1 MSAVQ
6 ERARL
11 ASAHAAPDMITGLQQ
26 IVGPARVLHSE
37 TDRTPFESDGLTAFR
52 ARPLAVVLVETQQ
65 EIIDL
70 VRWCHRTGTPFV
82 ARGSGTSLSGGS
94 MPHEQ
99 GVVLALNR
107 MNRILEIRPDDRIC
121 RVEPGVINLHV
132 SDAVRRYGLY
142 YAPDPSSQPICTIG
156 GNVAFN
162 SGGAHCLKYG
172 MTSNHVLEMK
182 IVLPTGEVETIGRPS
197 LEGIGPD
204 LHGLFVGSEGRFGVA
219 LEMTLRLLPLVP
231 VYKTVLAAYTSQ
243 KAAGDAVSR
252 IVASGLLP
260 GAIEIMDSLSIE
272 AAEVSVN
279 AGYPRDAAAILI
291 VELEG
296 EEEQVALD
304 FALLSALLQDSGAYE
319 IREAKSEAE
328 RARIWK
334 GRKSAFSAVG
344 RLSPDYIVQDGVV
357 PRSRLGEAL
366 QKIVALGEQ
375 YDIRVANVFHAGDGN
390 LHPLILFDGR
400 EDGALHK
407 AEELAGE
414 ILHMCIDMGGSIT
427 GEHGVGME
435 KRDYL
440 PSQYQG
446 RDLKLLYD
454 LRLAMDPAG
463 VANQGKMLRYDT
475 MPEPLHVATDL
486 ELPEAYS
493 ARARDCICHFSELIT
508 TSSRVRIQGGG
519 SKTAGQAADAIS
531 LPAGDLSGIIEY
543 DPSEFTFTAFAGTPI
558 AEVQALLAAEG
569 QYLPFCPP
577 PHAGATL
584 GGTLACGLSGEER
597 WRYGGIRDFIL
608 GIRFLDGEG
617 QLLYSGARV
626 VKNAAGFDI
635 PKLLVGSLGG
645 LALMV
650 EMTFKVFP
658 RVHAY
663 GTLICDTDDFYRA
676 TQWLQQVARSPF
688 DVSGLCLQPL
698 QPLDDAYRLYVRLG
712 GDPEALPDRLE
723 RLAVHLD
730 EDAEVVLEE
739 KDQTLWDN
747 FDAWSLSGAECVWRV
762 PIVPSSMSDLEY
774 RLEQT
779 QLQRRYGMGG
789 NLLWLHGSPA
799 EPVTDILREQGLGGL
814 ALRASTAPALYGEY
828 AVHPFLARI
837 KQVLDPQDRFASPLP
852 FAGDESS

>member
-1 MSAVQ
+1 MNAVQ
-6 ERARL
+6 ERLPPDSERA
-11 ASAHAAPDMITGLQQ
+11 ASAMIADLQR
-26 IVGPARVLHSE
+26 IVDPARVLHSE
-37 TDRTPFESDGLTAFR
+37 TERTPFESDGLTAFR

-65 EIIDL
+65 EIVDL
-70 VRWCHRTGTPFV
+70 VRWCHSTSTPFV

-94 MPHEQ
+94 MPIEQ

-107 MNRILEIRPDDRIC
+107 LNKILEIRPEDRIC

-132 SDAVRRYGLY
+132 SEAVKAYGLY

-231 VYKTVLAAYTSQ
+231 MYKTVLAAYTSQ

-279 AGYPRDAAAILI
+279 AGYPKNAAAILI

-304 FALLSALLQDSGAYE
+304 FTLLSQLLQDSGAYE
-319 IREAKSEAE
+319 IRVAKTEAE
-328 RARIWK
+328 RMRIWK

-366 QKIVALGEQ
+366 QKIVSLGDQ
-375 YDIRVANVFHAGDGN
+375 YGIRVANVFHAGDGN

-400 EDGALHK
+400 EEGALHR

-463 VANQGKMLRYDT
+463 VANQGKMLKYDT
-475 MPEPLHVATDL
+475 MPAPLYQAGDL
-486 ELPEAYS
+486 ELPASYS
-493 ARARDCICHFSELIT
+493 SSARDCIHSLSELIAI
-508 TSSRVRIQGGG
+508 SSCIQIQGGG
-519 SKTAGQAADAIS
+519 SKTAGPSGDATL
-531 LPAGDLSGIIEY
+531 LPATDLAGIVEY
-543 DPSEFTFTAFAGTPI
+543 DPTEFTFTAFAGTTI
-558 AEVQALLAAEG
+558 VEVQELLEAEG

-577 PHAGATL
+577 AHDGATL
-584 GGTLACGLSGEER
+584 GGTLACGLSGEGR

-608 GIRFLDGEG
+608 GVRFLDGEG

-650 EMTFKVFP
+650 EVTFKVFP
-658 RVHAY
+658 LIPSY
-663 GTLICDTDDFYRA
+663 GTLICNTHDIGLGVKL
-676 TQWLQQVARSPF
+676 LQQAARGPF
-688 DVSGLCLQPL
+688 DISGLCLQP
-698 QPLDDAYRLYVRLG
+698 QGDSNRLFVRLG
-712 GDPEALPDRLE
+712 GDTEALSARLT
-723 RLAVHLD
+723 RLAEYLRQDSEILLD
-730 EDAEVVLEE
+730 DRNLWEE
-739 KDQTLWDN
+739 
-747 FDAWSLSGAECVWRV
+747 FDAWSNTEAECVWRV
-762 PIVPSSMSDLEY
+762 PITPSRIEGM
-774 RLEQT
+774 EQQLRHT
-779 QLQRRYGMGG
+779 QLQRRYSMAG
-789 NLLWLHGSPA
+789 NLLWLHGNPT
-799 EPVTDILREQGLGGL
+799 EPVDDILQDEGLAGL
-814 ALRASTAPALYGEY
+814 ALRARKAPALHGVYP
-828 AVHPFLARI
+828 VNPFLTRI
-837 KQVLDPQDRFASPLP
+837 KRVLDPQNRFASPLP
-852 FAGDESS
+852 FAGVNSS

>member
-1 MSAVQ
+1 MSAVRDRRRSPSS
-6 ERARL
+6 RAG
-11 ASAHAAPDMITGLQQ
+11 SGMIADLQQ
-26 IVGPARVLHSE
+26 LVAPARVLHSE
-37 TDRTPFESDGLTAFR
+37 TERTPFESDGLTAFR
-52 ARPLAVVLVETQQ
+52 ARPQAVVLVETRQ
-65 EIIDL
+65 ELIDL
-70 VRWCHRTGTPFV
+70 VRWCHRTGTPYV

-94 MPHEQ
+94 MPIAQ

-107 MNRILEIRPDDRIC
+107 MTRILEIQPEDRIC

-132 SDAVRRYGLY
+132 SDAAKPYGLY

-172 MTSNHVLEMK
+172 MTSNHVLEME
-182 IVLPTGEVETIGRPS
+182 IVLPTGEVTTVGRPS
-197 LEGIGPD
+197 LEGLGPD

-231 VYKTVLAAYTSQ
+231 VYRTVLAAYTSQ
-243 KAAGDAVSR
+243 KAAGDAVSQ

-279 AGYPRDAAAILI
+279 AGYPKNAAAILI

-304 FALLSALLQDSGAYE
+304 FALLSRLLQTSGAYE
-319 IREAKSEAE
+319 IREARTEAE
-328 RARIWK
+328 RTRIWK

-366 QKIVALGEQ
+366 QKIVALGER

-400 EDGALHK
+400 EEGALHK

-440 PSQYQG
+440 PAQYQG

-454 LRLAMDPAG
+454 LRMAMDPAG
-463 VANQGKMLRYDT
+463 VANQGKMLRYDSL
-475 MPEPLHVATDL
+475 PADL
-486 ELPEAYS
+486 QPTTNLDLPDAYT
-493 ARARDCICHFSELIT
+493 AGARDCIRHFSELIT
-508 TSSRVRIQGGG
+508 ASPRVRIRGGG
-519 SKTAGQAADAIS
+519 SKTAGPVDDAVS
-531 LPAGDLSGIIEY
+531 LPVTDLAGIIEY
-543 DPSEFTFTAFAGTPI
+543 DPTEFTFTAFAGTPI
-558 AEVQALLAAEG
+558 ATVQSMLEAEG

-577 PHAGATL
+577 AHNGATL

-608 GIRFLDGEG
+608 GVRFLDGAG

-635 PKLLVGSLGG
+635 PKLLVGSLGS

-650 EMTFKVFP
+650 EVTFKVFP
-658 RVHAY
+658 RVRAY
-663 GTLICDTDDFYRA
+663 STLICETDDLRQA
-676 TQWLQQVARSPF
+676 IQLLQKAARGPF
-688 DVSGLCLQPL
+688 DVAGLCLQP
-698 QPLDDAYRLYVRLG
+698 QGRAYRLYTRLG
-712 GDPEALPDRLE
+712 GAAEALPARLDRLAAY
-723 RLAVHLD
+723 LALD
-730 EDAEVVLEE
+730 TETVQADR
-739 KDQTLWDN
+739 TIWDD
-747 FDAWSLSGAECVWRV
+747 FDAWSQSGAHGVWRV
-762 PIVPSSMSDLEY
+762 PIVPS
-774 RLEQT
+774 RIAALEQRLQPT
-779 QLQRRYGMGG
+779 PLQRRYGMGG
-789 NLLWLHGSPA
+789 NLLWLHGSSPELVA
-799 EPVTDILREQGLGGL
+799 DILQEQGLGGL
-814 ALRASTAPALYGEY
+814 ALRAPTAPALYGDY
-828 AVHPFLARI
+828 TISPFLARV
-837 KQVLDPQDRFASPLP
+837 KEVLDPRHRFASPLP
-852 FAGDESS
+852 FARDEAT

>member
-1 MSAVQ
+1 MSASRHTATPSASPHILADLQ
-6 ERARL
+6 RL
-11 ASAHAAPDMITGLQQ
+11 VPPD
-26 IVGPARVLHSE
+26 RVLHSATE
-37 TDRTPFESDGLTAFR
+37 RTPFESDGLTAFR

-65 EIIDL
+65 ELVDL
-70 VRWCHRTGTPFV
+70 VRWCHRTETPFV

-94 MPHEQ
+94 MPIAQ
-99 GVVLALNR
+99 GIVLALNR
-107 MNRILEIRPDDRIC
+107 MNSILEIRPEDRIC

-132 SDAVRRYGLY
+132 SEAVRSYGLY

-182 IVLPTGEVETIGRPS
+182 VVLPTGEVETVGRPS

-231 VYKTVLAAYTSQ
+231 VYKTVLAAYKSQ
-243 KAAGDAVSR
+243 KEAGDAVSH

-279 AGYPRDAAAILI
+279 AGYPPNAAAILI

-296 EEEQVALD
+296 ETEQVEWD
-304 FALLSALLQDSGAYE
+304 FTLLAQLLQDSGAYE
-319 IREAKSEAE
+319 IREARTEAE
-328 RARIWK
+328 RTLIWK

-366 QKIVALGEQ
+366 QQIVALGEQ
-375 YDIRVANVFHAGDGN
+375 YGIRVANVFHAGDGN

-400 EDGALHK
+400 EEGALHR

-440 PSQYQG
+440 PAQYQG

-454 LRLAMDPAG
+454 LRRALDPTG
-463 VANQGKMLRYDT
+463 VANQGKMLRYDDI
-475 MPEPLHVATDL
+475 PATLQGTADPA
-486 ELPEAYS
+486 LPDTYTAH
-493 ARARDCICHFSELIT
+493 ARDCIHTLREQIVH
-508 TSSRVRIQGGG
+508 SSRIQIQGGG
-519 SKTAGQAADAIS
+519 SKTAGPADTCPR
-531 LPAGDLSGIIEY
+531 LVTTDLSGILEY
-543 DPSEFTFTAFAGTPI
+543 DPMEFTFTAYAGTTI
-558 AEVQALLAAEG
+558 AEIQALLAAEG

-577 PHAGATL
+577 AHQGATL
-584 GGTLACGLSGEER
+584 GGTLACGLSGEGR

-608 GIRFLDGEG
+608 GVRFLDGEG

-645 LALMV
+645 LALIV
-650 EMTFKVFP
+650 EVSFKVFP
-658 RVHAY
+658 RIPSY
-663 GTLICDTDDFYRA
+663 GTLICETTSLHQAIQLLDQA
-676 TQWLQQVARSPF
+676 ARGPF
-688 DVSGLCLQPL
+688 DMTGLCLQP
-698 QPLDDAYRLYVRLG
+698 QGNAYHLYARLG
-712 GDPEALPDRLE
+712 GTPEVLPARLTRLE
-723 RLAVHLD
+723 DYLAVD
-730 EDAEVVLEE
+730 TETVMA
-739 KDQTLWDN
+739 DQALWDG
-747 FDAWSLSGAECVWRV
+747 FDAWALAPAPCIWRV
-762 PIVPSSMSDLEY
+762 PITPSHIAT
-774 RLEQT
+774 LEQRLQST

-789 NLLWLHGSPA
+789 NLLWLQGDSM
-799 EPVTDILREQGLGGL
+799 EPVDAILQEQGLGGL
-814 ALRASTAPALYGEY
+814 ALRAPTAPALYGTY
-828 AVHPFLARI
+828 RATSFLARV
-837 KQVLDPQDRFASPLP
+837 KQVLDPQDRFSSPLP
-852 FAGDESS
+852 FTGNAVP